1 MNIDLNEPLNDQQ
14 QGFASSMENAGIPTT
29 EAGLKD
35 KFDQMATDEGLVFKN
50 ENERGAWWRWL
61 KNIAVEPVQWLIRF
75 VITHVI
81 PNQFV
86 KTASGEYL
94 DVLGWGY
101 DLERYT
107 ANKAQGLIKFVRDAS
122 GSELTIP
129 LNTWIKTTSI
139 NGTVYRM
146 KTIEEG
152 IFATDDLFI
161 WVKAEAEKEGLA
173 YNLGSDYYIILEE
186 PISGITAVT
195 NDYDWLTKPGRDRED
210 DESFRSR
217 FRGQFASVS
226 DFHVTSVYKTMIAN
240 NIGIG
245 HDRIFIDYTLAPR
258 GAGSADA
265 FVLFDLET
273 PSQAYL
279 DQVNSYIRDEGNHGF
294 GDDMMVKAVPESF
307 HDVALTVWLP
317 VNIQGVQAAG
327 LLNDI
332 EQMIRCAF
340 RENNNF
346 DVVQT
351 LPFSRFSMSRLAG
364 AIMRKYSVVVSVEF
378 ATGDIVSQ
386 QDVPKLSS
394 LTITRDNIA

>member
-1 MNIDLNEPLNDQQ
+1 MNIDMNSALTQEQQ
-14 QGFASSMENAGIPTT
+14 DYASSMESAGIPTT
-29 EAGLKD
+29 EAALKT

-50 ENERGAWWRWL
+50 ENDRGAWWQWL
-61 KNIAVEPVQWLIRF
+61 KNIAVEPVLWLIRF

-107 ANKAQGLIKFVRDAS
+107 ENKAQGLIKFVRSAS

-129 LNTWIKTTSI
+129 VGTWIKTTSI
-139 NGTVYRM
+139 NGVVYRV

-152 IFATDDLFI
+152 VFTASDLYI
-161 WVKAEAEKEGLA
+161 HVKVEAENAGLA
-173 YNLGSDYYIILEE
+173 YNLSSDYYIILEE
-186 PISGITAVT
+186 PISGITSVT
-195 NDYDWLTKPGRDRED
+195 NDYDWLTLPGRDRED
-210 DESFRSR
+210 DDSFRSR
-217 FRGQFASVS
+217 FRSQFASVS

-240 NIGIG
+240 NIGIS

-258 GAGSADA
+258 GPGSADA
-265 FVLFDLET
+265 YVLFDLET
-273 PSQAYL
+273 PAQAYL
-279 DQVNSYIRDEGNHGF
+279 DQVNAYIRDEGNHGF

-307 HDVALTVWLP
+307 HNVAVKIWLP
-317 VNIQGVQAAG
+317 VYIQGTTEAG

-351 LPFSRFSMSRLAG
+351 EPFSRFSMARLAG
-364 AIMRKYSVVVSVEF
+364 SILRKYTDVVSVEF
-378 ATGDIVSQ
+378 ETGDIEST
-386 QDVPKLSS
+386 QDVPKLAS
-394 LTITRDNIA
+394 LTITRGDIV

>member
-1 MNIDLNEPLNDQQ
+1 MNTENVALTDQEK
-14 QGFASSMENAGIPTT
+14 GYASSMEGAGIPTT

-50 ENERGAWWRWL
+50 QNDRGAWWRWL
-61 KNIAVEPVQWLIRF
+61 KNIAVDPVLWLIRF

-129 LNTWIKTTSI
+129 MNTWIKTTSI
-139 NGTVYRM
+139 NGTVYRV
-146 KTIEEG
+146 KTTEES
-152 IFATDDLFI
+152 IFAIGDLFI
-161 WVKAEAEKEGLA
+161 HAKVEAENEGLA
-173 YNLGSDYYIILEE
+173 YNLADEYYIILEE
-186 PISGITAVT
+186 PISGITSVT
-195 NDYDWLTKPGRDRED
+195 NDYDWLTRPGRDLED

-226 DFHVTSVYKTMIAN
+226 DYHVTSVYRTMIAN
-240 NIGIG
+240 NIGIA

-258 GAGSADA
+258 GPGSADA
-265 FVLFDLET
+265 YVLFDLET
-273 PSQAYL
+273 PAQSYL
-279 DQVNSYIRDEGNHGF
+279 DQVNSYIRDQGNHGF
-294 GDDMMVKAVPESF
+294 GDDMMVKVVPESF
-307 HDVALTVWLP
+307 HEVAAMVWLP
-317 VNIQGVQAAG
+317 VNIEGVQAEG

-346 DVVQT
+346 DVVQS
-351 LPFSRFSMSRLAG
+351 LPFSRFSKARLAG
-364 AIMRKYSVVVSVEF
+364 SILRKFAEVVSIEF
-378 ATGDIVSQ
+378 TTGDIVSQ
-386 QDVPKLSS
+386 QDIPKISN
-394 LTITRDNIA
+394 LTITRGNIV